1 MNQAS
6 IHAQPPLEYIPP
18 NFNPWLSRGVKTGL
32 PLCLQ
37 WQTTIQ

>member
-1 MNQAS
+1 MNQTS
-6 IHAQPPLEYIPP
+6 IHAQPPLEHIPA